1 MLYEQKKEFSVK
13 EAMQNIQEVNNS
25 EYKHFKDYALGLPYY
40 CLTHLKGNE
49 QRVWLFDQI
58 KSLES
63 EYRLNHFAFD
73 FDEFCQ
79 FVNSTGLDF
88 SPVKEDGTS
97 NFDFFLYYDYRLI
110 AKSHEINW
118 MKRKHLEYLMDI
130 PYGAFG
136 VAQTFLE
143 TVVGKK
149 EFPNLKEIV
158 DQDLAWEK
166 KIYTKENYERLMPD
180 IEKMAKTKDY
190 RFIHYC
196 HDFIPEE
203 DHEAFKALSDW
214 VDQRDPHYFDQSI
227 HEKGILARSQDRVAE
242 TLYPLIEQLPLSDLN
257 NYSKMAEFFRQHGIT
272 SSSFQHWLFRHC
284 QNLYLERIEETYTD
298 ALESLVSVYK
308 QGINPFLS
316 DSLVYSYE
324 CYLDILEYA
333 KKSMPNDVQTQ
344 EIGKIKTWFENC
356 KNQKDQADEA
366 ITVVDKQL
374 KSTKVNLMILS
385 IFLHQYASFSTM
397 KEFYQYCSEQLNVSN
412 TYVQKTFSAFLNDE
426 NEKSSELGITVRTI
440 KMFMEE
446 RKNQQIAERQ
456 QERHQKRIQATLDEF
471 GGNAILMMRQFVNA
485 EEETINKFCT
495 TFKVDRKEFEFLRKV
510 CQKVD
515 EETTVLV
522 NQKASLAA
530 KKFLAFMLKT
540 VDEVSNEMQACMVES
555 RPYDLLSHY
564 EKYGYSPYFIQ
575 QLAKS
580 LSKPKAARIIDQYM
594 TKNQESFRM
603 LRTNEIKAMERS
615 SGGFYPSN
623 LFLNGQVVKYKSNEL
638 EKALQFLKEKEI
650 PVTKGTLFGVLNRL
664 KKDVKEPVYQ
674 KRIKPKI

>member
-1 MLYEQKKEFSVK
+1 
-13 EAMQNIQEVNNS
+13 
-25 EYKHFKDYALGLPYY
+25 
-40 CLTHLKGNE
+40 
-49 QRVWLFDQI
+49 
-58 KSLES
+58 
-63 EYRLNHFAFD
+63 
-73 FDEFCQ
+73 
-79 FVNSTGLDF
+79 
-88 SPVKEDGTS
+88 
-97 NFDFFLYYDYRLI
+97 
-110 AKSHEINW
+110 

-130 PYGAFG
+130 PYAAFG

-149 EFPNLKEIV
+149 EFPTLRDTV
-158 DQDLAWEK
+158 DQDLAKEK

-180 IEKMAKTKDY
+180 IEKMANTKDY

-214 VDQRDPHYFDQSI
+214 VDKRDPHYFDKSI
-227 HEKGILARSQDRVAE
+227 HEKGILARSQVRIME
-242 TLYPLIEQLPLSDLN
+242 TLYPKIHEFSLSDLN
-257 NYSKMAEFFRQHGIT
+257 NSSKMYEYFNQNGIT
-272 SSSFQHWLFRHC
+272 STLFQRQLFYYC
-284 QNLYLERIEETYTD
+284 QDLYWERIEEICTD
-298 ALESLVSVYK
+298 ELEKLMQISN
-308 QGINPFLS
+308 QGINPFFS
-316 DSLVYSYE
+316 DLLVYPYD

-333 KKSMPNDVQTQ
+333 KKSMPNGVQAQ

-374 KSTKVNLMILS
+374 KSTKLNLMILS
-385 IFLHQYASFSTM
+385 IFIHQYASFSTM

-412 TYVQKTFSAFLNDE
+412 TFVQKTFSAFLNDE
-426 NEKSSELGITVRTI
+426 NEKDSELGITVRTI

-540 VDEVSNEMQACMVES
+540 VDEVSNEMQACMVEN
-555 RPYDLLSHY
+555 RPYDLLNHY
-564 EKYGYSPYFIQ
+564 EKYGYPPYFIQ

-580 LSKPKAARIIDQYM
+580 LSNSQAARIIDQYM

-603 LRTNEIKAMERS
+603 LRPNEIKAMERS

-664 KKDVKEPVYQ
+664 KKDAKEPVYQ

>member
-49 QRVWLFDQI
+49 QRVWLFEQI
-58 KSLES
+58 KALENK
-63 EYRLNHFAFD
+63 YRLDHFEFN

-79 FVNSTGLDF
+79 FVNSTNLDF

-97 NFDFFLYYDYRLI
+97 HFDFSLYYDYRLI

-158 DQDLAWEK
+158 DQDLSWEK

-203 DHEAFKALSDW
+203 DQEAFKALSDW
-214 VDQRDPHYFDQSI
+214 VDQRDPHYFDKSI
-227 HEKGILARSQDRVAE
+227 HEKGILFRSQDRIVE
-242 TLYPLIEQLPLSDLN
+242 TLYPLINQLPLSDLN
-257 NYSKMAEFFRQHGIT
+257 NSSKMYEYFNQNGIT
-272 SSSFQHWLFRHC
+272 SSSFQRHLFC
-284 QNLYLERIEETYTD
+284 YSQDLYWERIEEIY
-298 ALESLVSVYK
+298 AGELENLIQIYM

-316 DSLVYSYE
+316 DSLVYPYE

-333 KKSMPNDVQTQ
+333 KKSMPKDV
-344 EIGKIKTWFENC
+344 EKIEKVITWFENS
-356 KNQKDQADEA
+356 KQQKDQADEA
-366 ITVVDKQL
+366 ITTMNDQL
-374 KSTKVNLMILS
+374 KNTKLDLMILS
-385 IFLHQYASFSTM
+385 IFIHQYTSFSTM

-412 TYVQKTFSAFLNDE
+412 AHVQKAFSAFLNDE
-426 NEKSSELGITVRTI
+426 DEMNSELGVTVRTI
-440 KMFMEE
+440 KMFMED
-446 RKNQQIAERQ
+446 RKNQKIAELQ

-471 GGNAILMMRQFVNA
+471 GDGAILMMRQFINA
-485 EEETINKFCT
+485 EEATISKFCT
-495 TFKVDRKEFEFLRKV
+495 TFKVDRKEFDFLRKV
-510 CQKVD
+510 CRKVD
-515 EETTVLV
+515 GDTTELV
-522 NQKASLAA
+522 DQKAALAA

-540 VDEVSNEMQACMVES
+540 VEEVSNEMKACMEEN
-555 RPYDLLSHY
+555 RPYDLLNHY
-564 EKYGYSPYFIQ
+564 EKYGYSPNFIQ
-575 QLAKS
+575 QLAKN
-580 LSKPKAARIIDQYM
+580 LSNPQAASIINRYVA
-594 TKNQESFRM
+594 KNQEAFHL
-603 LRTNEIKAMERS
+603 LRPNEIETMKRS
-615 SGGFYPSN
+615 SIGFYPSN
-623 LFLNGQVVKYKSNEL
+623 LFLNGQVVKYKNSEL
-638 EKALQFLKEKEI
+638 TKALQLLNERNI
-650 PVTKGTLFGVLNRL
+650 PVTKGTLFGALNQL
-664 KKDVKEPVYQ
+664 KAEKTEVPVYQ